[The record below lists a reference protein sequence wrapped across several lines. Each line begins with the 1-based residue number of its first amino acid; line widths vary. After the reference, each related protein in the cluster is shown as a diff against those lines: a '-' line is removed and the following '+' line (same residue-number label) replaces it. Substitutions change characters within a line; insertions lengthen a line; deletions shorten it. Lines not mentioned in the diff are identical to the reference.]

1 MKKAPVWEPFTYGS
15 SHIKKLKTTYSH
27 AALCTIQVITR
38 GDPASMQTSALTM
51 DSRVRSLKQIL
62 RFHVVD
68 TATIGFPAKDGSS
81 GQARG

>member
-38 GDPASMQTSALTM
+38 GDPAS
-51 DSRVRSLKQIL
+51 INE
-62 RFHVVD
+62 
-68 TATIGFPAKDGSS
+68 
-81 GQARG
+81 